1 MTNAITNKLTAIQD
15 EFGAIAES
23 LLPDVKRYLTEVE
36 EVHNPDVTASN
47 IILENNDWCGRSL
60 TVRYETPWH
69 ETETVNIDF
78 EYFDNPDAFIAEQNR
93 IKEAARKA
101 REDASLEELIRER
114 NSLDARINAFDT
126 RTKGTQK

>member
-23 LLPDVKRYLTEVE
+23 LLPDVKRYLTEIE
-36 EVHNPDVTASN
+36 EVNCSDVTASN

-69 ETETVNIDF
+69 ETEKVNIGF

-101 REDASLEELIRER
+101 KEDASLEELIRER
-114 NSLDARINAFDT
+114 TSLDARINAFDT
-126 RTKGTQK
+126 RIKEARK